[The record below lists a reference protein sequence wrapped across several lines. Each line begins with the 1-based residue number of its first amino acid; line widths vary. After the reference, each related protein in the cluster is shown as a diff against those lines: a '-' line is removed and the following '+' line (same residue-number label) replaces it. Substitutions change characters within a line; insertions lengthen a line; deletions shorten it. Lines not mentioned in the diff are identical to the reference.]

1 MTRLGALETFWQWR
15 ARIEA
20 HRIGEDYGTCWDI
33 ETPGLD
39 PAAPLLC
46 TAWEVGPFMSSHVGN
61 ILECPEFLDRLTPG
75 QLLIAHNAKYEA
87 QALLARGIDPLQFV
101 WWDTMNGEWV
111 LLANNPRGLGLN
123 LDDSAQRYGREAKDP
138 WVQQMMEDGKVTEI
152 PMDRLL
158 ARNLKDVEDTQHIF
172 NAQLAR
178 MSEAQIRLTIVR
190 SMMAIDL
197 AHIEGIPSKRI
208 GGMQLDP
215 ARVKAECE
223 RNAAE
228 IVEHETALREITRG
242 ANPNSINEMAPVLY
256 GIWPAGVAEEDRGQL
271 VAGCKC
277 GVRWTPKKGCTQCK
291 AKPTRAPVVEPLG
304 FKEPAD
310 TRMKA
315 TKAWPDGR
323 PSLAK
328 EVMAVLASRARTL
341 RQKIWAE
348 HYLALMEAL
357 AERDKNLTFYRGVC
371 AQEGGT
377 VYAELMQG
385 VTATHRLSC
394 RSKLRVTVDGKEYG
408 CQLQNT
414 PRHLKGCF
422 VAKVRREPGCGCG
435 QGWLP
440 DHTGIAGHC
449 PECHARHGEVRW
461 LATSVDQSQAEF
473 RGAIFLGDDDQGRED
488 IVNPRF
494 DAHIQTLTVMLNGQ
508 YTQAAYDSLFDR
520 YKAGDKEVAWQRA
533 DNKLCKGHTFKPLF
547 GGSSGTDTERTY
559 YKWFGKNYAG
569 VTATQNEWDQEV
581 QQTGRYVA
589 PTGMVFHWNTKFEA
603 GNYGRVRMLSA
614 DSGRSLYS
622 VVRNLPIQ
630 YLATGELAM
639 VSTLCLLYEARRVDL
654 RYTCVMLIHDDTA
667 GEVHPEDAVKYHA
680 ACGKAYGELTWRFL
694 FDVFSI
700 NYDVELAAESKAGV
714 RFGEGAKQE
723 HAYTSPINEDEQ
735 LMKVSAKGNA
745 GPRPPSMKPGTYV
758 GRLEAIVDVGVQKGT
773 AQYPRP
779 KRKVWV
785 RAEFPGV
792 PPVQVKKDDGT
803 VQTVPQRVGRFMALS
818 MNEKATFRKFIESL
832 RGAKFA
838 NDREACEFD
847 VFSLLGKPGM
857 FPVEHKVVGDTTYTN
872 LGFPLPLIEGLPEP
886 LPLANKPLAFDTDA
900 RDPASFALLP
910 KGIQDMINGAV
921 LPSQGAS
928 NAPPALSGGLQDLGN
943 DGTGRDP
950 SDDIPF

>member
-1 MTRLGALETFWQWR
+1 MKLGALETFWQWR
-15 ARIEA
+15 ARVEA
-20 HRIGEDYGTCWDI
+20 HRTGEDYGTCWDI

-39 PAAPLLC
+39 PSAPLLC
-46 TAWEVGPFMSSHVGN
+46 TSWQVGPCMSSHVGN

-75 QLLIAHNAKYEA
+75 QLLIAHNAKFEA

-101 WWDTMNGEWV
+101 WWDTLCGEWV

-123 LDDSAQRYGREAKDP
+123 LDDSAQRYGQSPKDP
-138 WVQQMMEDGKVTEI
+138 WVDEMIKAGKILEI
-152 PMDRLL
+152 PQDRLL
-158 ARNLKDVEDTQHIF
+158 ARNVKDVEDTAIICLR
-172 NAQLAR
+172 QLAR
-178 MSEAQIRLTIVR
+178 MTEAQIRLTIVR
-190 SMMAIDL
+190 SMTAIEL

-215 ARVKAECE
+215 VRVKAECA

-228 IVEHETALREITRG
+228 ITEHEIALREITRG

-256 GIWPAGVAEEDRGQL
+256 GIWPAGVAEADRGQL
-271 VAGCKC
+271 VAGCEC
-277 GVRWTPKKGCTQCK
+277 GVHWTPKKGCTACK
-291 AKPTRAPVVEPLG
+291 ALPKRLPVVEPLG
-304 FKEPAD
+304 FKEPPD

-328 EVMAVLASRARTL
+328 EVMAKLATKARTA
-341 RQKIWAE
+341 RQRVWAD
-348 HYLALMEAL
+348 HYLALTEAI
-357 AERDKNLTFYRGVC
+357 AERDKNLTYYRGVC
-371 AQEGGT
+371 EQHGGT
-377 VYAELMQG
+377 VFAELMQG

-394 RSKLRVTVDGKEYG
+394 RGKLKVTVDGDTYS

-422 VAKVRREPGCGCG
+422 VAKA
-435 QGWLP
+435 
-440 DHTGIAGHC
+440 HAG
-449 PECHARHGEVRW
+449 VQW

-473 RGAIFLGDDDQGRED
+473 RGAVFLGDDYQGRDD

-508 YTQAAYDSLFDR
+508 YTQAAYDNLFDR

-533 DNKLCKGHTFKPLF
+533 DNRLCKGHTFKPLF

-559 YKWFGKNYAG
+559 YKWFGKHYSG
-569 VTATQNEWDQEV
+569 VTETQNAWDQEV

-589 PTGMVFHWNTKFEA
+589 PTGMVFNWNTRFEA

-639 VSTLCLLYEARRVDL
+639 ASTLCLLYEARRVGL
-654 RYTCVMLIHDDTA
+654 RYACVMLIHDDTA
-667 GEVHPEDAVKYHA
+667 GEVHPEDAALYHA
-680 ACGKAYGELTWRFL
+680 TCGKAYGELTWKFL
-694 FDVFSI
+694 YDIFDI

-735 LMKVSAKGNA
+735 LMKVSAKGNGAPRAPSVKA
-745 GPRPPSMKPGTYV
+745 GTHIGI
-758 GRLEAIVDVGVQKGT
+758 LEAIVDLGVQKGS
-773 AQYPRP
+773 AQYPQA

-785 RAEFPGV
+785 RAEFPN
-792 PPVQVKKDDGT
+792 VQVEFKKDDGT
-803 VQTVPQRVGRFMALS
+803 IEKSPGRVGRFMALS
-818 MNEKATFRKFIESL
+818 MNEKATFRKFIESF
-832 RGAKFA
+832 RGEKFKS
-838 NDREACEFD
+838 DREAAEFD
-847 VFSLLGKPGM
+847 VFTLLGKPGM
-857 FPVEHKVVGDTTYTN
+857 FPVEHKLVGEVTYAN
-872 LGFPLPLIEGLPEP
+872 LGLPLPLMEGMEVTAKLSR
-886 LPLANKPLAFDTDA
+886 APLAFDTDA

-921 LPSQGAS
+921 LPSHGTS
-928 NAPPALSGGLQDLGN
+928 NAPAPITGGLKDLGN
-943 DGTGRDP
+943 DGTGRRGQDDG
-950 SDDIPF
+950 DDIPL